1 MIYTASGQPPD
12 PSAFVGLLAGKGPA
26 AKEKATRRA
35 PWWMTAGEYQ
45 LAPYWREE
53 ALRWLEVPAENVQV
67 DLFARP
73 GNNARPLYVT
83 KAMDAFT
90 YEWSRLVEGPGRVLW
105 ANPPFALLG
114 KVVSKV
120 CMDPCCVAL
129 CCPEAPEARWWEI
142 LKEISVSQVVLPE
155 GHSLYYGGIKKDI
168 LPPPEWR
175 TVIFL
180 VDTRVKKA
188 PEPLPRHAKWLAE
201 RNQGK
206 GLRELWEVYYG
217 APGGGRPNSA
227 QRAQGARSNS
237 TYPRAGTAGRGGE
250 YPQGPGTPRK
260 KGRTGGAAGTEPR
273 KSQRNPEAGRGTF
286 IWPRGTGCG
295 TRRRTA
301 GRV

>member
-12 PSAFVGLLAGKGPA
+12 PSALVGLLAGKGPA
-26 AKEKATRRA
+26 AKEKAVRRA

-155 GHSLYYGGIKKDI
+155 GHSLYYGAIKKDI

-180 VDTRVKKA
+180 VDTRVKRA

-217 APGGGRPNSA
+217 APGGGAQNQPKGPKGPAAILPTPEPVRPGGGGVPPRTGKPQKKRQSRRGGRNGA
-227 QRAQGARSNS
+227 PKVPKKPRGGARDV
-237 TYPRAGTAGRGGE
+237 YLA
-250 YPQGPGTPRK
+250 
-260 KGRTGGAAGTEPR
+260 
-273 KSQRNPEAGRGTF
+273 
-286 IWPRGTGCG
+286 
-295 TRRRTA
+295 
-301 GRV
+301 

>member
-12 PSAFVGLLAGKGPA
+12 PSALVGLLAGKGPA

-155 GHSLYYGGIKKDI
+155 GHSLYYGAIKKDI

-180 VDTRVKKA
+180 VDTRVKRA

-217 APGGGRPNSA
+217 APGGGAPKISPKGPRGPQQFYLPPSRYGREGGGVPPRTGKPQKKRQSRRGGRNGA
-227 QRAQGARSNS
+227 PKVPKKPRGGARDV
-237 TYPRAGTAGRGGE
+237 YLA
-250 YPQGPGTPRK
+250 
-260 KGRTGGAAGTEPR
+260 
-273 KSQRNPEAGRGTF
+273 
-286 IWPRGTGCG
+286 
-295 TRRRTA
+295 
-301 GRV
+301 